1 MAKKA
6 STSSEGSEILRR
18 KKEMLGV
25 ISNSVKKF
33 LLAGKTKRMNVVK
46 HRVPQNLIDY
56 MLRTPNPILDE
67 IPEHELAK
75 RSQAFRDTYAGDKD
89 INDKIRAYFLALL
102 DQYKAQGYAEDE
114 SEVTDDEEETVS

>member
-18 KKEMLGV
+18 KKEMMGA
-25 ISNSVKKF
+25 ISNTVKK
-33 LLAGKTKRMNVVK
+33 LLAATGKTKRMKVVK
-46 HRVPQNLIDY
+46 RRVPQYLIDY
-56 MLRTPNPILDE
+56 MIRTPNPVLDE

-114 SEVTDDEEETVS
+114 SEVTDDDEEN